1 DYEGTETLNTTDI
14 DDELREAGTIIRLD
28 TFLEEGAI
36 RRVEGVIR
44 DMLAEKGHL
53 DATVT
58 HSLKPL
64 TTGPKLVHLTFHIQD
79 GPKVEIGR
87 ITFVGNEAV
96 SDRKLRGTMEHNKQA
111 GLFRFIGIGS
121 GVYKEEQF
129 EEDAQRIVSYYREEG
144 YLKATVGQPT
154 IRALQTSK
162 DGEKRAIE
170 LRIPITEGRRYRVGA
185 VDFAG
190 NTVVGKRA
198 LQPLFS
204 LERGDY
210 YDEERVRNGI
220 EKASELYGSGG
231 YFEFTGYPEFSF
243 ADTKAPTAAPVAANT
258 DASKPA
264 VVDVTIHLEEGEQYF
279 VNRILFT
286 GNTTTKDH
294 VIRREMALLE
304 GGVFNTEGL
313 KYSIKRI
320 NQLGYFQPLGEGEA
334 QDDIQVEKPPEA
346 KNTVDV
352 TLNLDERNRN
362 EFMFGAGVSGIDG
375 LFVSASFATTNF
387 IGQGETLQVSVQTG
401 ERASNYQL
409 SASEPYLF
417 GRPITAGA
425 TLFSRK
431 YDLYM
436 DSNTVGYSEVR
447 SGMSLL
453 GGLPM
458 ARFGRASTTYT
469 YEVVDTAVH
478 EDFLSTGGSEED
490 EPAFNPF
497 LNDGRYIESRLSPSV
512 VYNTVDNPFMPRRGM
527 RITGTFEM
535 AGGPLGGTLDY
546 IRPEAEAILYIP
558 HTQRTALGLR
568 GQIGYIQPFGNTDD
582 LPYYRRFFLGGE
594 TQIRG
599 VDYRSVGPV
608 DAQNRPIGG
617 DKFLLFNAEYYFDIA
632 GPVRL
637 LAFHDAGQAFEQD
650 EPFNLRQL
658 RTSTGGELRVIVPM
672 MNVPFRLIYAW
683 NIYRDSFQ
691 PERTFKFAVGTT
703 F

>member
-1 DYEGTETLNTTDI
+1 
-14 DDELREAGTIIRLD
+14 
-28 TFLEEGAI
+28 
-36 RRVEGVIR
+36 
-44 DMLAEKGHL
+44 
-53 DATVT
+53 T
-58 HSLKPL
+58 HSLTPL
-64 TTGPKLVHLTFHIQD
+64 KTGPKLVHLTFNIED

-87 ITFVGNEAV
+87 ITFLGNEAV
-96 SDRKLRGTMEHNKQA
+96 SDRKLRGKMEHNKQA

-129 EEDAQRIVSYYREEG
+129 EEDAQRILGYYREEG
-144 YLKATVGQPT
+144 YLKASVGQPE
-154 IRALQTSK
+154 IRSLKASQ
-162 DGEKRAIE
+162 DREKRFIE
-170 LRIPITEGRRYRVGA
+170 LRIPVTEGRRYRVGSVA
-185 VDFAG
+185 FAD
-190 NTVVGKRA
+190 NTVVKDEA

-204 LERGDY
+204 LEQEDY
-210 YDEERVRNGI
+210 YDEERIRKGV

-231 YFEFTGYPEFSF
+231 YFEFTAYPEFSF
-243 ADTKAPTAAPVAANT
+243 KDTKDPKAAPVAANT
-258 DASKPA
+258 DDSKPA
-264 VVDVTIHLEEGEQYF
+264 VVDVTMHMEEGEQYF
-279 VNRILFT
+279 VDRIMFT

-313 KYSIKRI
+313 KYSIRRI

-334 QDDIQVEKPPEA
+334 QDDIQVEKTPQA
-346 KNTVDV
+346 KNKVDV
-352 TLNLDERNRN
+352 TLNLNERNRN
-362 EFMFGAGVSGIDG
+362 EFMFGGGMSGIDG
-375 LFVSASFATTNF
+375 MFVNASFATTNF
-387 IGQGETLQVSVQTG
+387 LGQGETFQVSVQTG
-401 ERASNYQL
+401 ERAKSYQF

-417 GRPITAGA
+417 GRPITAGV

-436 DSNTVGYSEVR
+436 DANTVGYSEVR
-447 SGMSLL
+447 SGMTLL
-453 GGLPM
+453 GGLPV
-458 ARFGRASTTYT
+458 ARFARGYTSYT

-478 EDFLSTGGSEED
+478 EDFLSTGRSGEG
-490 EPAFNPF
+490 EPSFDPF
-497 LNDGRYIESRLSPSV
+497 LNDGRYIESRLNPSV

-527 RITGTFEM
+527 KITGTFEM
-535 AGGPLGGTLDY
+535 AGGLLGGTLDY

-568 GQIGYIQPFGNTDD
+568 GQIGYIQPFADTDE

-599 VDYRSVGPV
+599 VDFRSVGPV
-608 DAQNRPIGG
+608 DAQNRAIGG
-617 DKFLLFNAEYYFDIA
+617 DKFLLFNAEYYFDVA

-650 EPFNLRQL
+650 QPFNFRQL